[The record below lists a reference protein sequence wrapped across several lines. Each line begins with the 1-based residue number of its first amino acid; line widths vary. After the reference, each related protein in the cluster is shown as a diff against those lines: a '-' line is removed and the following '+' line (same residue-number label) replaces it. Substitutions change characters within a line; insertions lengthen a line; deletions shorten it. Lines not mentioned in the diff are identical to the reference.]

1 MTRPPLRAIRDAEPS
16 IPLVERLVVAGL
28 ISERQLQ
35 AALKERSRRDRPLGQ
50 ILVDLGMI
58 SEGILRETLGELLG
72 RDSIDLRNAIPDP
85 DALRMLSKNI
95 ARRHSVL
102 PVNFDSRGQV
112 LTLAVPATI
121 NLVAMDQ
128 IATVVGSGIGIATLR
143 AGGAEIESAIERC
156 YEHELSIP
164 GILRE
169 IDTGSSDV
177 LNVAIESE
185 AYNHPLVRLVDA
197 ILADAVNHNAS
208 DVHLEPEP
216 GFLRVRY
223 RIDGVLRQAMTLHRN
238 YCPGIV
244 ARLKAMSK
252 MGLAKTR
259 APQNGRV
266 SMTFSGRRID
276 LRVACQATT
285 HGENFVLRLQNL
297 DKSIV
302 PLEKLELREETL
314 TSLQLML
321 AGPEGIFI
329 VAGPS
334 DSGKT
339 STLYSMLNYLNDE
352 SVNITTLEDP
362 AEYPLAMVRQ
372 TSLSSDAE
380 IDCADGIRSALC
392 LDPDIIMVGE
402 LRDEETARMAFR
414 AAMTGHRVLT
424 TLLANNALAAIPRL
438 IDIGVKR
445 QVIAGNITGILA
457 QRLVRRL
464 CIHCKQPYTPNEAEH
479 RLLGISRSKPIRLY
493 REGACDA
500 CNFLGYKGRI
510 AVVEVLKIDAELD
523 DMIVR
528 VASRQELHQRAV
540 ACGYRDLAEDAIR
553 HVRKGLTSIS
563 EISRVVDLTA
573 RLQ

>member
-1 MTRPPLRAIRDAEPS
+1 
-16 IPLVERLVVAGL
+16 
-28 ISERQLQ
+28 
-35 AALKERSRRDRPLGQ
+35 
-50 ILVDLGMI
+50 
-58 SEGILRETLGELLG
+58 
-72 RDSIDLRNAIPDP
+72 SIDLRNAIPDP
-85 DALRMLSKNI
+85 DALRMLPKNI

-102 PVNFDSRGQV
+102 PIKFDSRGQV
-112 LTLAVPATI
+112 LTLAVPGTI
-121 NLVAMDQ
+121 NIVAMDQ
-128 IATVVGSGIGIATLR
+128 IAAVLGSGIGIATLL

-169 IDTGSSDV
+169 IDTGNVDV
-177 LNVAIESE
+177 LNVAVENE
-185 AYNHPLVRLVDA
+185 AYNHPLIRLVDA
-197 ILADAVNHNAS
+197 ILADAVKHNAS
-208 DVHLEPEP
+208 DVHLEPEF

-238 YCPGIV
+238 YSPGIA

-252 MGLAKTR
+252 IDLAKTC
-259 APQNGRV
+259 APRDGYV
-266 SMTFSGRRID
+266 SMTLSGRRID

-285 HGENFVLRLQNL
+285 HGENFVLRLQDR
-297 DKSIV
+297 DKDIV
-302 PLEKLELREETL
+302 PLEKLEFRQETL

-321 AGPEGIFI
+321 ARPEGIFI

-352 SVNITTLEDP
+352 SVHITTLEDP

-372 TSLSSDAE
+372 TSLNTAAE
-380 IDCADGIRSALC
+380 IDYADGIRSALRQ
-392 LDPDIIMVGE
+392 DPDIIMVGE
-402 LRDEETARMAFR
+402 LRDEKAARMAFR
-414 AAMTGHRVLT
+414 AAMTGHRIFT

-445 QVIAGNITGILA
+445 QMIAGNITGILA

-464 CIHCKQPYTPNEAEH
+464 CIDCKQPYAPNEAER
-479 RLLGISRSKPIRLY
+479 RLLGISSSKPIRLY

-523 DMIVR
+523 DMIAR
-528 VASRQELHQRAV
+528 VASRQEMHQHAV
-540 ACGYRDLAEDAIR
+540 SCGLKDLADEAIR
-553 HVRKGLTSIS
+553 HVRKGLTSVS

>member
-1 MTRPPLRAIRDAEPS
+1 
-16 IPLVERLVVAGL
+16 
-28 ISERQLQ
+28 
-35 AALKERSRRDRPLGQ
+35 
-50 ILVDLGMI
+50 
-58 SEGILRETLGELLG
+58 
-72 RDSIDLRNAIPDP
+72 
-85 DALRMLSKNI
+85 
-95 ARRHSVL
+95 
-102 PVNFDSRGQV
+102 
-112 LTLAVPATI
+112 
-121 NLVAMDQ
+121 
-128 IATVVGSGIGIATLR
+128 
-143 AGGAEIESAIERC
+143 
-156 YEHELSIP
+156 
-164 GILRE
+164 
-169 IDTGSSDV
+169 
-177 LNVAIESE
+177 
-185 AYNHPLVRLVDA
+185 
-197 ILADAVNHNAS
+197 
-208 DVHLEPEP
+208 
-216 GFLRVRY
+216 
-223 RIDGVLRQAMTLHRN
+223 
-238 YCPGIV
+238 
-244 ARLKAMSK
+244 
-252 MGLAKTR
+252 
-259 APQNGRV
+259 
-266 SMTFSGRRID
+266 
-276 LRVACQATT
+276 
-285 HGENFVLRLQNL
+285 
-297 DKSIV
+297 V

-380 IDCADGIRSALC
+380 IDGADGIRSALC